1 MKNVAVSV
9 RIAIAILMLTLLGAP
24 ASAQNV
30 PDARVQEILIK
41 ASLLTFNDANVTG
54 NYEVMHAKLAKAFGD
69 QFPPQR
75 LAETFKGFRDL
86 HVNLDMIAAMKPVPV
101 DAKVDG
107 SGKLMLKGY
116 FDTSPSR
123 TNYDLGY
130 VMQDGEWKLVGIN
143 VDLKKPD

>member
-1 MKNVAVSV
+1 MKHIAVAM
-9 RIAIAILMLTLLGAP
+9 RIAIAILTITLFGAP
-24 ASAQNV
+24 ASAQAV

-41 ASLLTFNDANVTG
+41 ASLLTFDDANVTG
-54 NYEVMHAKLAKAFGD
+54 NYEVMHARLAKAFAD
-69 QFPPQR
+69 QFPPQK
-75 LAETFKGFRDL
+75 LADTFKSFRDL
-86 HVNLDMIAAMKPVPV
+86 HVHLDMVAAMKPVPV

-107 SGKLMLKGY
+107 SGKLTLKGY